1 MNVTQISR
9 LFVLLAS
16 SVWGLSCSDTE
27 ANNAPTYDTVV
38 VTEGDLSI
46 TVEATGSI
54 EPIRK
59 VEVTSKASG
68 EVLGM
73 LVDVGDE
80 VGPGALLARIDP
92 RDVQNGFDQAK
103 ADLEVAQARL
113 DISGAQ
119 KMRSEEL
126 LSAGVISLQ
135 EHETNNLD
143 YANAQAN
150 LVKAETNYELNE
162 LRLSDVTIRAPS
174 AGTILEKNVEEG
186 QVMQS
191 ASQNVSGGTTLVI
204 MADLGLMQVRTLVD
218 ETDMGDISSGMTTSV
233 TVEAYPG
240 RPFRGLVEKIEPQ
253 AVVEQSVTMFPVIVR
268 LDNRSGLLKPGMNAE
283 VEILI
288 DEAPGVVLIPNN
300 AVVTLQDATAAASVL
315 GLDPQTIDMRSLF
328 SNGAGRGGVRERMTP
343 REGGPRTENLDT
355 ETGNTNRR
363 RGPMAA
369 EADSLRSRVQRGEI
383 SQDSARALI
392 LGMRQGQDRG
402 AQNPESAEMP
412 ESISEQRRSAA
423 SSRQGIVF
431 KILTDGSIEPQ
442 LVQLGL
448 NDWDF
453 TQVVSGLNVGDQ
465 LAVIGATQ
473 LRAGQDEF
481 LNRIRARSGGG
492 MFGGGR

>member
-1 MNVTQISR
+1 MKPMQISKSL
-9 LFVLLAS
+9 LFS
-16 SVWGLSCSDTE
+16 GGFVWCLSCTSTE

-119 KMRSEEL
+119 KVRSEEL
-126 LSAGVISLQ
+126 LSSGVISLQ
-135 EHETNNLD
+135 EHEANNLE

-186 QVMQS
+186 QVIQS

-240 RPFRGLVEKIEPQ
+240 RPFVGLVEKIEPQ
-253 AVVEQSVTMFPVIVR
+253 AVVEQNVTMFPVIVQ
-268 LDNRSGLLKPGMNAE
+268 LDNSSGLLKPGMNAE

-328 SNGAGRGGVRERMTP
+328 SNGAGRGGVREQMTP
-343 REGGPRTENLDT
+343 REGGTRTENSDA
-355 ETGNTNRR
+355 ETGNNNRR

-369 EADSLRSRVQRGEI
+369 EADSLRSKVQRGEI

-392 LGMRQGQDRG
+392 LGMRQGQGRV
-402 AQNPESAEMP
+402 AQNPESAETP
-412 ESISEQRRSAA
+412 GSISEQRRSTA

-431 KILTDGSIEPQ
+431 KILPDGSIEPQ

-453 TQVVSGLNVGDQ
+453 SQVVSGLNVGDE
-465 LAVIGATQ
+465 LAVIGASQ

-481 LNRIRARSGGG
+481 LSRMRGRAGGG

>member
-1 MNVTQISR
+1 MDVIKIIKPFLLLNVLIWGIS
-9 LFVLLAS
+9 
-16 SVWGLSCSDTE
+16 CTDTE
-27 ANNAPTYDTVV
+27 ANTAPTYDTAI
-38 VTEGDLSI
+38 VTQGDLSI
-46 TVEATGSI
+46 TVEATGNI

-119 KMRSEEL
+119 KVRSEEL
-126 LSAGVISLQ
+126 LSSGVISLQ
-135 EHETNNLD
+135 EHEANNLD

-174 AGTILEKNVEEG
+174 PGTILEKNVEEG
-186 QVMQS
+186 QVIQS
-191 ASQNVSGGTTLVI
+191 ASQNVSGGTTLVV
-204 MADLGLMQVRTLVD
+204 MADLGVMQVRTLVD
-218 ETDMGDISSGMTTSV
+218 ETDMGDVRSGMATSV

-240 RPFRGLVEKIEPQ
+240 RPFAGLVEKVEPQ
-253 AVVEQSVTMFPVIVR
+253 AVVEQSVTMFPVIVQ
-268 LDNRSGLLKPGMNAE
+268 LDNRSGLLRPGMNAE

-288 DEAPGVVLIPNN
+288 NEAPGVLLIPNN
-300 AVVTLQDATAAASVL
+300 AVVTLQDATAAAAVL
-315 GLDPQTIDMRSLF
+315 GLDPQDIDMGSLF
-328 SNGAGRGGVRERMTP
+328 SNRGGRGGRGQTMP
-343 REGGPRTENLDT
+343 RAAGARSENSDAGM
-355 ETGNTNRR
+355 GNTRR
-363 RGPMAA
+363 PRGPMAA
-369 EADSLRSRVQRGEI
+369 EADSLRSKVQRGEI
-383 SQDSARALI
+383 SQDSARVLI
-392 LGMRQGQDRG
+392 LNMRQRQGRD
-402 AQNPESAEMP
+402 AENPTSAEISG
-412 ESISEQRRSAA
+412 SISEQRGNVV

-431 KILTDGSIEPQ
+431 KIMEDGSIGPQ

-453 TQVVSGLNVGDQ
+453 TEVVSGLNVGDQ
-465 LAVIGATQ
+465 LAVVGAAQ

-481 LNRIRARSGGG
+481 LNRIRSRSGGG

>member
-1 MNVTQISR
+1 MDVINIIKSFLLLNVLIWGIS
-9 LFVLLAS
+9 
-16 SVWGLSCSDTE
+16 CTDTE
-27 ANNAPTYDTVV
+27 ANTAPTYDTAVV
-38 VTEGDLSI
+38 IEGDLSI
-46 TVEATGSI
+46 TVEATGNI

-59 VEVTSKASG
+59 VEVKSKASG
-68 EVLGM
+68 EVVGM
-73 LVDVGDE
+73 RVDVGDE

-103 ADLEVAQARL
+103 ADLEVAKARL

-119 KMRSEEL
+119 KLRSEEL
-126 LSAGVISLQ
+126 LSSGVISLQ
-135 EHETNNLD
+135 EHESNNLD

-186 QVMQS
+186 QVIQS

-218 ETDMGDISSGMTTSV
+218 ETDMGDVESGMTSRV

-240 RPFRGLVEKIEPQ
+240 RPFVGLVEKIEPQ
-253 AVVEQSVTMFPVIVR
+253 AVVEQSVTMFPVIVQ
-268 LDNRSGLLKPGMNAE
+268 LDNQSGLLKPGMNAE

-288 DEAPGVVLIPNN
+288 NEAPGVHLIPNN
-300 AVVTLQDATAAASVL
+300 AVVTPQDAPAAASIL
-315 GLDPQTIDMRSLF
+315 GLDPQDIDIRSLF
-328 SNGAGRGGVRERMTP
+328 SNRAGRGGGRAQGERGARP
-343 REGGPRTENLDT
+343 GNSEAEP
-355 ETGNTNRR
+355 GNTNRP
-363 RGPMAA
+363 RGPVGA
-369 EADSLRSRVQRGEI
+369 EVDSLRSKVQRGEI
-383 SQDSARALI
+383 SQDSARTLI
-392 LGMRQGQDRG
+392 QNRVAGRGRAPQDPDLVAARGSTNEQGRSSV
-402 AQNPESAEMP
+402 PERP
-412 ESISEQRRSAA
+412 
-423 SSRQGIVF
+423 GIVF
-431 KILTDGSIEPQ
+431 KILSDGSIEPQ

-453 TQVVSGLNVGDQ
+453 TQVMSGLNVGDE
-465 LAVIGATQ
+465 LAIVGAAQ

-481 LNRIRARSGGG
+481 LNRIRSRSGGG

>member
-1 MNVTQISR
+1 MKVIQISR
-9 LFVLLAS
+9 SFLLLSIA
-16 SVWGLSCSDTE
+16 VWGLSSCSDTE
-27 ANNAPTYDTVV
+27 ANNAPTYDTAVV
-38 VTEGDLSI
+38 SEGDLSI
-46 TVEATGSI
+46 TVEATGNI

-119 KMRSEEL
+119 KVRSEEL
-126 LSAGVISLQ
+126 LSSGVISLQ
-135 EHETNNLD
+135 EHEANNLD

-186 QVMQS
+186 QVIQS
-191 ASQNVSGGTTLVI
+191 ASQNVSGGTTLVV
-204 MADLGLMQVRTLVD
+204 MADLGVMQVRTLVD
-218 ETDMGDISSGMTTSV
+218 ETDMGDVRSGMATSV

-240 RPFRGLVEKIEPQ
+240 RPFAGLVEKVEPQ
-253 AVVEQSVTMFPVIVR
+253 AVVEQSVTMFPVIVQ
-268 LDNRSGLLKPGMNAE
+268 LDNRSGLLRPGMNAE

-288 DEAPGVVLIPNN
+288 DEAPGVLLIPNN
-300 AVVTLQDATAAASVL
+300 AVVTLQDGTAAAAVL
-315 GLDPQTIDMRSLF
+315 GLDPQDIDMGSLF
-328 SNGAGRGGVRERMTP
+328 SNRGGRGGRGQTTSRVAGAGSENSD
-343 REGGPRTENLDT
+343 EGM
-355 ETGNTNRR
+355 GNTSSP
-363 RGPMAA
+363 RGPLAA
-369 EADSLRSRVQRGEI
+369 EADSLRSKVQRGEI
-383 SQDSARALI
+383 SQDSARVLI
-392 LGMRQGQDRG
+392 LNMRQRQGRE
-402 AQNPESAEMP
+402 AENPASAETP
-412 ESISEQRRSAA
+412 GSIREQRGNAA

-431 KILTDGSIEPQ
+431 KILGDGSIGPQ

-453 TQVVSGLNVGDQ
+453 TEVVSGLNVGDQ
-465 LAVIGATQ
+465 LAVVGAAQ

-481 LNRIRARSGGG
+481 LNRMRSRSGGS

>member
-1 MNVTQISR
+1 MDVIKIIKPFLLLNVLIWGIS
-9 LFVLLAS
+9 
-16 SVWGLSCSDTE
+16 CTDTE
-27 ANNAPTYDTVV
+27 ANTAPTYDTAI
-38 VTEGDLSI
+38 VTQGDLSI
-46 TVEATGSI
+46 TVEATGNV

-59 VEVTSKASG
+59 VEVKSKASG
-68 EVLGM
+68 EVVGM
-73 LVDVGDE
+73 RVDVGDE

-103 ADLEVAQARL
+103 ADLEVAKARL

-119 KMRSEEL
+119 KLRSEEL
-126 LSAGVISLQ
+126 LSSGVISLQ
-135 EHETNNLD
+135 EHESNNLD

-186 QVMQS
+186 QVIQS

-218 ETDMGDISSGMTTSV
+218 ETDMGDVKSGMTSRV

-240 RPFRGLVEKIEPQ
+240 RPFVGLVEKIEPQ
-253 AVVEQSVTMFPVIVR
+253 AVVEQNVTMFPVIVQ
-268 LDNRSGLLKPGMNAE
+268 LDNQSGLLKPGMNAE

-288 DEAPGVVLIPNN
+288 DEAPGVHLIPNN
-300 AVVTLQDATAAASVL
+300 AVVTPQDAPAAASIL
-315 GLDPQTIDMRSLF
+315 GLDPQDIDMRSLF
-328 SNGAGRGGVRERMTP
+328 VNRAG
-343 REGGPRTENLDT
+343 REGGRAQVERGTRP
-355 ETGNTNRR
+355 GNSEAEPGSANRS
-363 RGPMAA
+363 RGPVGA
-369 EADSLRSRVQRGEI
+369 EVDSLRLKVQRGEI
-383 SQDSARALI
+383 SQDSARTLVRNRVASRGGAPLDPD
-392 LGMRQGQDRG
+392 LVATRGATSEQDRSSV
-402 AQNPESAEMP
+402 P
-412 ESISEQRRSAA
+412 
-423 SSRQGIVF
+423 SRQGIVF
-431 KILTDGSIEPQ
+431 KILSDGSIAPQ

-453 TQVVSGLNVGDQ
+453 TQVMSGLNVGDE
-465 LAVIGATQ
+465 LAIVGAAQ

-481 LNRIRARSGGG
+481 LNRIRSRSGGG

>member
-1 MNVTQISR
+1 MNATQISR
-9 LFVLLAS
+9 SFLLLAT
-16 SVWGLSCSDTE
+16 SVWGISCSDTE
-27 ANNAPTYDTVV
+27 ANTAPAYDTAV

-46 TVEATGSI
+46 TVEATGNI

-92 RDVQNGFDQAK
+92 RDVQNGFDQAQ

-119 KMRSEEL
+119 KVRSEEL
-126 LSAGVISLQ
+126 LSSGVISLQ
-135 EHETNNLD
+135 EHEANNLD

-186 QVMQS
+186 QVIQS

-204 MADLGLMQVRTLVD
+204 MADLGVMQVRTLVD
-218 ETDMGDISSGMTTSV
+218 ETDMGDIRSGMTSNV

-240 RPFRGLVEKIEPQ
+240 RPFAGLVEKIEPQ
-253 AVVEQSVTMFPVIVR
+253 AVVEQNVTMFPVIVQ
-268 LDNRSGLLKPGMNAE
+268 LDNSSGLLKPGMNAE

-288 DEAPGVVLIPNN
+288 DEAPGVLLIPNN
-300 AVVTLQDATAAASVL
+300 AVVTPQDAAAASSVL
-315 GLDPQTIDMRSLF
+315 GLDPQAIDMRSLF
-328 SNGAGRGGVRERMTP
+328 SGRGARGGGQEQMAPTASDISGGNPEREPGDTDRP
-343 REGGPRTENLDT
+343 RGFMGAEG
-355 ETGNTNRR
+355 
-363 RGPMAA
+363 
-369 EADSLRSRVQRGEI
+369 DSLRLKIQRGEI
-383 SQDSARALI
+383 SRDSARALFGNMSRGRGRAAQDSESSEPQG
-392 LGMRQGQDRG
+392 LTRGQDRSSV
-402 AQNPESAEMP
+402 P
-412 ESISEQRRSAA
+412 
-423 SSRQGIVF
+423 SRQGIVF
-431 KILTDGSIEPQ
+431 KILGDGSIEPQ

-453 TQVVSGLNVGDQ
+453 TQVVSGLNIGDQ
-465 LAVIGATQ
+465 LAVIGPAQ

-481 LNRIRARSGGG
+481 LNRMRSRSGGG

>member
-1 MNVTQISR
+1 MKVIWISR
-9 LFVLLAS
+9 SFLLLFT
-16 SVWGLSCSDTE
+16 SVWSLSSCSDTE
-27 ANNAPTYDTVV
+27 ANNAPAYDTAVV
-38 VTEGDLSI
+38 SEGNLSI
-46 TVEATGSI
+46 TVEATGNI

-113 DISGAQ
+113 DISSAQ
-119 KMRSEEL
+119 KVRSEEL
-126 LSAGVISLQ
+126 LSSGVISLQ
-135 EHETNNLD
+135 EHEANNLD

-174 AGTILEKNVEEG
+174 PGTILEKNVEEG
-186 QVMQS
+186 QVIQS
-191 ASQNVSGGTTLVI
+191 ASQNVSGGTTLVV
-204 MADLGLMQVRTLVD
+204 MADLGVMQVRTLVD
-218 ETDMGDISSGMTTSV
+218 ETDMGDVRSGMATSV

-240 RPFRGLVEKIEPQ
+240 RPFAGLVEKVEPQ
-253 AVVEQSVTMFPVIVR
+253 AVVEQSVTMFPVIVQ
-268 LDNRSGLLKPGMNAE
+268 LDNKSGLLRPGMNAE

-288 DEAPGVVLIPNN
+288 NEAPGVLLIPNN
-300 AVVTLQDATAAASVL
+300 AVVTLQDATAAAAVL
-315 GLDPQTIDMRSLF
+315 GLDPQDIDMGSLF
-328 SNGAGRGGVRERMTP
+328 SNRGGRGQTMP
-343 REGGPRTENLDT
+343 RAAGARSENSDAGM
-355 ETGNTNRR
+355 GNTRR
-363 RGPMAA
+363 PRGPMAA
-369 EADSLRSRVQRGEI
+369 EADSLRSKVQRAEI
-383 SQDSARALI
+383 SQDSARVLI
-392 LGMRQGQDRG
+392 LNMRQRQGRD
-402 AQNPESAEMP
+402 AENPTSAEISG
-412 ESISEQRRSAA
+412 SISEQRGNVA

-431 KILTDGSIEPQ
+431 KIMEDGSIGPQ

-453 TQVVSGLNVGDQ
+453 TEVVSGLNVGDQ
-465 LAVIGATQ
+465 LAVVGAAQ

-481 LNRIRARSGGG
+481 LNRIRSRSGGG

>member
-1 MNVTQISR
+1 MDVIKIIKPFLLLNVLIWGIS
-9 LFVLLAS
+9 
-16 SVWGLSCSDTE
+16 CTDTE
-27 ANNAPTYDTVV
+27 ANTAPTYDTAI
-38 VTEGDLSI
+38 VTQGDLSI
-46 TVEATGSI
+46 TVEATGNI

-119 KMRSEEL
+119 KVRSEEL
-126 LSAGVISLQ
+126 LSSGVISLQ
-135 EHETNNLD
+135 EHEANNLD

-174 AGTILEKNVEEG
+174 PGTILEKNVEEG
-186 QVMQS
+186 QVIQS
-191 ASQNVSGGTTLVI
+191 ASQNVSGGTTLVV
-204 MADLGLMQVRTLVD
+204 MADLGVMQVRTLVD
-218 ETDMGDISSGMTTSV
+218 ETDMGDVRSGMATSV

-240 RPFRGLVEKIEPQ
+240 RPFAGLVEKVEPQ
-253 AVVEQSVTMFPVIVR
+253 AVVEQSVTMFPVIVQ
-268 LDNRSGLLKPGMNAE
+268 LDNRSGLLRPGMNAE

-288 DEAPGVVLIPNN
+288 NEAPGVLLIPNN
-300 AVVTLQDATAAASVL
+300 AVVTLQDATAAAAVL
-315 GLDPQTIDMRSLF
+315 GLDPQDIDIRSLF
-328 SNGAGRGGVRERMTP
+328 SNRAGRGEDRAQGERGARP
-343 REGGPRTENLDT
+343 GNSEAEP
-355 ETGNTNRR
+355 GNTNRP

-369 EADSLRSRVQRGEI
+369 EADSLRSKVQRGEI
-383 SQDSARALI
+383 SQDSARVLI
-392 LGMRQGQDRG
+392 LNMRQRQGRD
-402 AQNPESAEMP
+402 AENPTSAEISG
-412 ESISEQRRSAA
+412 SISEQRGNVV

-431 KILTDGSIEPQ
+431 KIMEDGSIGPQ

-453 TQVVSGLNVGDQ
+453 TEVVSGLNVGDQ
-465 LAVIGATQ
+465 LAVVGAAQ

-481 LNRIRARSGGG
+481 LNRIRSRSGGG